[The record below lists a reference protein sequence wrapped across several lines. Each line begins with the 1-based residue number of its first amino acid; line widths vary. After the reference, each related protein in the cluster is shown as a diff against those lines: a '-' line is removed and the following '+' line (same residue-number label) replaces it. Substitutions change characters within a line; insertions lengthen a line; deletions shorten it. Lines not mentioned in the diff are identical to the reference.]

1 MQCKIPRIHFK
12 NAAITDLYY
21 KILIRNMPAYQRGV
35 ILICIKPRLVIISYH
50 ICWTVNPQ
58 RPSIDCLG
66 TDNRFLFIFHS
77 IGHQ

>member
-1 MQCKIPRIHFK
+1 
-12 NAAITDLYY
+12 
-21 KILIRNMPAYQRGV
+21 MPAYQRGV

-58 RPSIDCLG
+58 RPSINCLG

-77 IGHQ
+77 IGHY